1 MLILSHDQVLAVLRP
16 DACAQAMREILIAHA
31 RGQAHMPLRM
41 VSAPPGAAGM
51 LAMMPAWQGETGE
64 HPSCF
69 SLKALCLIP
78 DNPARGLDTHQGLV
92 TLFDGRTG
100 VPLAALEASAV
111 TAVRTAAVSAVATA
125 ALAREDARVLAVLG
139 AGVQARAHLRAL
151 ARVRRFARVRVYA
164 PTREHARAALA
175 EMDREARGS
184 VAAEAAPS
192 ARHAVEGADVIVT
205 ATSSSTPVLEHAWI
219 APGAHINAV
228 GASTPGAREL
238 PVETLAAAALFAD
251 SRESLRQE
259 AGDFRAALERGLID
273 EQHVRGELGQV
284 LAGTAPGRREAGEI
298 TLFRSLGLAV
308 EDLAAARL
316 ALGEAARRGIGTEV
330 KL

>member
-1 MLILSHDQVLAVLRP
+1 MPACWRCWGRACRPERICGRSRACAASRACASTPRPASTPGRRWPRWTGRLAVRWPPRRRP
-16 DACAQAMREILIAHA
+16 
-31 RGQAHMPLRM
+31 
-41 VSAPPGAAGM
+41 
-51 LAMMPAWQGETGE
+51 
-64 HPSCF
+64 
-69 SLKALCLIP
+69 
-78 DNPARGLDTHQGLV
+78 
-92 TLFDGRTG
+92 
-100 VPLAALEASAV
+100 
-111 TAVRTAAVSAVATA
+111 
-125 ALAREDARVLAVLG
+125 
-139 AGVQARAHLRAL
+139 
-151 ARVRRFARVRVYA
+151 
-164 PTREHARAALA
+164 
-175 EMDREARGS
+175 
-184 VAAEAAPS
+184 
-192 ARHAVEGADVIVT
+192 RHAVEGADVIVT